1 MDLEQLKVTT
11 EIKVLEAEIARTFYT
26 IAECNARLPQLAER
40 LEKLQSQA
48 ATFQPAQPV

>member
-26 IAECNARLPQLAER
+26 IAECQQRLPQLAER

-48 ATFQPAQPV
+48 ATFSPPKPV